1 VEDDVAIEI
10 DANRNE
16 FQSDYGI
23 QKNQSLRRR
32 MNNDD
37 DGYNWKRYEEKFAK
51 GSENQRSYYKC
62 MWPNCVVKKRV
73 ERNIDGEIIETL
85 YKGTHNHC
93 MPTKSTMKKNLGRL
107 FDQCTI
113 FSFPNSQYTIF

>member
-1 VEDDVAIEI
+1 MENIRIFFKYHWIHFLCIKLFFQSSFWNLELDYRHEIGSLRVEDDVAIEI

-51 GSENQRSYYKC
+51 GSENQRSY
-62 MWPNCVVKKRV
+62 
-73 ERNIDGEIIETL
+73 
-85 YKGTHNHC
+85 
-93 MPTKSTMKKNLGRL
+93 
-107 FDQCTI
+107 
-113 FSFPNSQYTIF
+113 

>member
-93 MPTKSTMKKNLGRL
+93 MPTKSTPSEELNMFLELERNFVK
-107 FDQCTI
+107 
-113 FSFPNSQYTIF
+113 